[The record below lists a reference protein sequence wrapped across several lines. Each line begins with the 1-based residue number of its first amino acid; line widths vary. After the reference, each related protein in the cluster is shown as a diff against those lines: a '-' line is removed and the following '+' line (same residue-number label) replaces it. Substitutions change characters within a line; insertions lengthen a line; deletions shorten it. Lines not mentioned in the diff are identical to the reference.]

1 METMPTGEERT
12 AGYGIDLYW
21 LPLGAGGWFVRM
33 NGRIYE
39 AVMARREHRPPCDLY
54 HSALEVRVP
63 EGRFVIENAWPI
75 PDRDG
80 DARGVV
86 VEGPVGSP
94 GLGRLRTFRYEIR
107 RWRDGRIPDI
117 AYAVA
122 SPQCVS
128 SDPDRAR
135 LLLSLVSS
143 VPALRWGRDELGI
156 GDMWNSNS
164 TVSWLLTSSGLLV
177 DEIRPPRGGR
187 VPGWRAGIELAA
199 ATMSEWADLGIK
211 HVWMHRSFGTGSI
224 SDRATEYGRA
234 QPAEHIINGGG
245 ALRLDRYSGGLE
257 WEEEVTSDA
266 SLGHRA
272 DRSRRGDL
280 LRPMRLRDQHGC
292 ASVESAD

>member
-12 AGYGIDLYW
+12 AGYGIDLYG

-94 GLGRLRTFRYEIR
+94 GLGHLRTFRYEIR

-164 TVSWLLTSSGLLV
+164 TVSWLLTSSVLLGM
-177 DEIRPPRGGR
+177 RC
-187 VPGWRAGIELAA
+187 
-199 ATMSEWADLGIK
+199 
-211 HVWMHRSFGTGSI
+211 
-224 SDRATEYGRA
+224 DRR
-234 QPAEHIINGGG
+234 
-245 ALRLDRYSGGLE
+245 
-257 WEEEVTSDA
+257 EEVESQA
-266 SLGHRA
+266 GGPAL
-272 DRSRRGDL
+272 RSRRRQCPSGPTSGSSTFGCTDHL
-280 LRPMRLRDQHGC
+280 AREASPTGRPNTVGPNQLNTSSTGEEPFDWTGTAVGSSGKRR
-292 ASVESAD
+292 